1 MAPRIARFATAAV
14 LQLAALVLAHELV
27 FLARYGS
34 RFGEALAHSGHGVA
48 WTAAAVASVVLAVG
62 VVAIAALRLIR
73 LGVRVRR
80 IGGAVRAST
89 PATLERGAFLG
100 AWLRLA
106 PRMVALT
113 LVLLT
118 VQENIEH
125 VAAGLGVPGPG
136 VLLSQE
142 YAGGAWITIAVALLV
157 SLAAALFEWR
167 HRVLLA
173 RLRAARARLPRASA
187 LAPTRPRVVERRPLQ
202 SLLGRR
208 SALRAPPA
216 LVSSA

>member
-34 RFGEALAHSGHGVA
+34 RFGEALAHSGHGEA
-48 WTAAAVASVVLAVG
+48 WTAAVITSAVLVAGVAAMAAV
-62 VVAIAALRLIR
+62 RLIR

-80 IGGAVRAST
+80 VAGAIKASR
-89 PATLERGAFLG
+89 PDTLERGEFFG
-100 AWLRLA
+100 VLRGLA
-106 PRMVALT
+106 PRMVVLS
-113 LVLLT
+113 LLLLT
-118 VQENIEH
+118 VQENVEH
-125 VAAGLGVPGPG
+125 LAAGLGVPGPG
-136 VLLSQE
+136 VLFSQE
-142 YAGGAWITIAVALLV
+142 YVGGAWITIAVALLV

-173 RLRAARARLPRASA
+173 RLRSARAKLPRATA
-187 LAPTRPRVVERRPLQ
+187 VAPNRPRVVERRPAE

-208 SALRAPPA
+208 SALRAPPVP
-216 LVSSA
+216 VSSA

>member
-1 MAPRIARFATAAV
+1 MAPRIARLATAAV

-34 RFGEALAHSGHGVA
+34 RFGEALAHSGHGEA
-48 WTAAAVASVVLAVG
+48 WTAAVITSAVLVAG
-62 VVAIAALRLIR
+62 VVAVAAVRLVR
-73 LGVRVRR
+73 LGIRMRR
-80 IGGAVRAST
+80 IAGTIQASR
-89 PATLERGAFLG
+89 PSTLERGAFIR

-113 LVLLT
+113 LLLLT
-118 VQENIEH
+118 VQENVEH
-125 VAAGLGVPGPG
+125 VAAGLGIPGPG
-136 VLLSQE
+136 VLFSQD
-142 YAGGAWITIAVALLV
+142 YVGGAWITIAVALLV

-173 RLRAARARLPRASA
+173 RLRAARAALPRSSA
-187 LAPTRPRVVERRPLQ
+187 VAPTRPRVVERRPVE

-216 LVSSA
+216 PASSA

>member
-1 MAPRIARFATAAV
+1 MSPRLTRFATAAV
-14 LQLAALVLAHELV
+14 LQLAALVLAHQLV
-27 FLARYGS
+27 YMARYGS
-34 RFGEALAHSGHGVA
+34 RFGEALVHSGHGEA
-48 WTAAAVASVVLAVG
+48 WTAAVITSLVLVAGLAAVAG
-62 VVAIAALRLIR
+62 VRLIR

-80 IGGAVRAST
+80 VAGAIQASY
-89 PATLERGAFLG
+89 PETLDHGALVA

-106 PRMVALT
+106 PRMVALS

-118 VQENIEH
+118 VQENVEH
-125 VAAGLGVPGPG
+125 VAAGLGQPGPG

-173 RLRAARARLPRASA
+173 RLRAARARLPRARA
-187 LAPTRPRVVERRPLQ
+187 LAPMQPRVAERRPVE

-208 SALRAPPA
+208 SALRAPP
-216 LVSSA
+216 VPVRSA

>member
-14 LQLAALVLAHELV
+14 LQLAALVLAHQLV

-34 RFGEALAHSGHGVA
+34 RFGEALAHSGHGQA
-48 WTAAAVASVVLAVG
+48 WTAAVITSVVLVAGVTAMAV
-62 VVAIAALRLIR
+62 VRLIR

-80 IGGAVRAST
+80 LAGAIQTSA
-89 PATLERGAFLG
+89 PATLERRALLG
-100 AWLRLA
+100 AWIRLA

-113 LVLLT
+113 LLLLT

-125 VAAGLGVPGPG
+125 AVAGLGVPGPG
-136 VLLSQE
+136 VLFSQE
-142 YAGGAWITIAVALLV
+142 YVGGAWITIAVALAI

-173 RLRAARARLPRASA
+173 RLRAARAALPRPNA
-187 LAPTRPRVVERRPLQ
+187 LAPTRPGRIERRPVE
-202 SLLGRR
+202 SLLGRG
-208 SALRAPPA
+208 SALRAPPTLA
-216 LVSSA
+216 SSA